1 MQAPPTCPYCG
12 AAQPPPHL
20 SPSGPGICAQ
30 CGRPLA
36 ATGVAP
42 GRPPAP
48 PAPAVA
54 PGRPSAPPVP
64 YAEPLGPDEW
74 GEGPRGELPP
84 LPTLARAAGIIWVVF
99 GGLILLN
106 FAATVL
112 IALAF
117 TPRVAEGVVVAAVL
131 CVGVVAALFAG
142 AFIYVG
148 VQTLTGM
155 ARDTLGNSI
164 GSLIFGALV
173 VAAAFNPQARGGLEG
188 APRVIG
194 MMINVLCGG
203 GLITAGVLALIDR
216 DKYRMYRRARAPRPE
231 PPPGRRRDW

>member
-1 MQAPPTCPYCG
+1 
-12 AAQPPPHL
+12 
-20 SPSGPGICAQ
+20 
-30 CGRPLA
+30 
-36 ATGVAP
+36 V
-42 GRPPAP
+42 
-48 PAPAVA
+48 
-54 PGRPSAPPVP
+54 PV
-64 YAEPLGPDEW
+64 
-74 GEGPRGELPP
+74 
-84 LPTLARAAGIIWVVF
+84 LARAAGIIWVVF

-112 IALAF
+112 IVLAF
-117 TPRVAEGVVVAAVL
+117 TPRAVEGVVIGAAM

-148 VQTLTGM
+148 VQTLTFM

-173 VAAAFNPQARGGLEG
+173 IAAAFNPEGTAGRGGPAG
-188 APRVIG
+188 VVG

-216 DKYRMYRRARAPRPE
+216 DKYRMYRRARAPRPG
-231 PPPGRRRDW
+231 PPGRRDW